1 MTGDSDKAL
10 HFNRL
15 ISSAANAAA
24 IYTNQLYV
32 PRLSPLSTLNPP
44 FSVEMWYYPTNTSSQ
59 TFWGQFSFEGINAG
73 NEGHG
78 DGNYAG
84 MTLVYNGAFTVY
96 GQNNAVQTT
105 LVGSAAQPVNNWYH
119 LVVTCDLNTNVS
131 LYLNGNQ
138 VGSASAVGKFS
149 PDYWSPMTI
158 GGSRGG
164 TRSCPGTIDEFAVYT
179 NVINDI
185 YTHYSD
191 GISGGAGAYFH
202 DVTNDNPIIYLRMDA
217 PAYNAPALGGWPTL
231 QNYGTTNGVAVGNG
245 VYTPGTL
252 PGVLTNLIANP
263 NGVPFGGVSNTV
275 AGLSGVSSFGDA
287 GSVLAYNPT
296 GSNANFAVTAL
307 FRGNP
312 CDNRVQSIVGHGT
325 NSWQLTVTTN
335 GCLVFNAGNGHTAS
349 GGTGQA
355 AGDIRT
361 VRVYNDGLWHQVVAV
376 NQTNVISIYV
386 DGVLDT
392 NGTPS
397 GITPTNMIP
406 GNTSDV
412 MLGSDPS

>member
-1 MTGDSDKAL
+1 M
-10 HFNRL
+10 
-15 ISSAANAAA
+15 
-24 IYTNQLYV
+24 
-32 PRLSPLSTLNPP
+32 
-44 FSVEMWYYPTNTSSQ
+44 
-59 TFWGQFSFEGINAG
+59 
-73 NEGHG
+73 
-78 DGNYAG
+78 
-84 MTLVYNGAFTVY
+84 
-96 GQNNAVQTT
+96 
-105 LVGSAAQPVNNWYH
+105 
-119 LVVTCDLNTNVS
+119 
-131 LYLNGNQ
+131 
-138 VGSASAVGKFS
+138 
-149 PDYWSPMTI
+149 
-158 GGSRGG
+158 
-164 TRSCPGTIDEFAVYT
+164 
-179 NVINDI
+179 INDI

-335 GCLVFNAGNGHTAS
+335 GAWCSTPETVTRPQVEPARRPGTSGRSGSITTAS
-349 GGTGQA
+349 G
-355 AGDIRT
+355 IRWWRST
-361 VRVYNDGLWHQVVAV
+361 RRMSSPFTWMGCW
-376 NQTNVISIYV
+376 
-386 DGVLDT
+386 
-392 NGTPS
+392 
-397 GITPTNMIP
+397 TPTERPAVSRRRI
-406 GNTSDV
+406 
-412 MLGSDPS
+412 

>member
-1 MTGDSDKAL
+1 MKHIMNKHLRISLAAEFLSLMLAWSASAQSAYFSAVTNLNPAGYWPMHEVAAPAPGDIETNYGTLGLLGTGYYPDWAVNNGAFARQVSGALTGDSDKAL

-164 TRSCPGTIDEFAVYT
+164 TRSCPGTIDEFAV
-179 NVINDI
+179 
-185 YTHYSD
+185 
-191 GISGGAGAYFH
+191 
-202 DVTNDNPIIYLRMDA
+202 
-217 PAYNAPALGGWPTL
+217 
-231 QNYGTTNGVAVGNG
+231 
-245 VYTPGTL
+245 TP
-252 PGVLTNLIANP
+252 
-263 NGVPFGGVSNTV
+263 
-275 AGLSGVSSFGDA
+275 
-287 GSVLAYNPT
+287 
-296 GSNANFAVTAL
+296 
-307 FRGNP
+307 
-312 CDNRVQSIVGHGT
+312 
-325 NSWQLTVTTN
+325 
-335 GCLVFNAGNGHTAS
+335 
-349 GGTGQA
+349 
-355 AGDIRT
+355 
-361 VRVYNDGLWHQVVAV
+361 
-376 NQTNVISIYV
+376 
-386 DGVLDT
+386 
-392 NGTPS
+392 
-397 GITPTNMIP
+397 M
-406 GNTSDV
+406 
-412 MLGSDPS
+412 